1 MKEIDL
7 KVTPLSEIDLSRIDY
22 EKSYVEYDGKINS
35 IKTIKANFIEE
46 RWEVDYWWFTN
57 QGKHIIRPSTITLH
71 LFYKEVKSCYMC
83 RYLSGSRYVDPCYSC
98 ANIGRSDKD
107 NWLPKESPKPKTVKS
122 NPHPIVIEYQDLG
135 DTVKIV
141 KIEGV
146 MTHEEILRHAGHS
159 IAEMYFGHGLCMWKT
174 GNILT
179 VENGSETFSCKLKQI
194 MKIGDKIEKEMFFI
208 AIDKMERSAKRLA
221 SLIKESKPKI
231 ERIEI

>member
-1 MKEIDL
+1 MSDSTCVECYNADKWVEVVHTEWFLKQSINPNQQPKES
-7 KVTPLSEIDLSRIDY
+7 V
-22 EKSYVEYDGKINS
+22 
-35 IKTIKANFIEE
+35 
-46 RWEVDYWWFTN
+46 
-57 QGKHIIRPSTITLH
+57 
-71 LFYKEVKSCYMC
+71 KEVKSCDNC
-83 RYLSGSRYVDPCYSC
+83 GNCLADDRKRTRYFNVKVCKICVKQSKWIPIDSVSALSV
-98 ANIGRSDKD
+98 
-107 NWLPKESPKPKTVKS
+107 
-122 NPHPIVIEYQDLG
+122 NPHPIVIEYENLG

-221 SLIKESKPKI
+221 SLIKEFKEPEIK
-231 ERIEI
+231 RIVI